1 MNLIKSIVL
10 AFFLVTFAVSASA
23 QERYEQMMITYS
35 PGDHGLFTSKDNGE
49 WKEEAVPKSERKSI
63 HDVTPALIR
72 IKEHSEQ
79 GWELYQNSVS
89 LSGGGAQVFT
99 FHLRRQL
106 K

>member
-1 MNLIKSIVL
+1 MNAIKAIVAAL
-10 AFFLVTFAVSASA
+10 FIVTTALTADA

-35 PGDHGLFTSKDNGE
+35 PGNFGMYTSRDNGE

-63 HDVTPALIR
+63 NDVTPALIR

-89 LSGGGAQVFT
+89 LSDGGAQVFT